1 MREPVKSDPSSALPR
16 VSRYEILL
24 DLQDEGFVSLMVAKV
39 RGPNAGPRVV
49 ELSRVERSLARAI
62 EVKEAFLAEARAAG
76 RVRHPNF
83 VHPVDTLS
91 HEGDLYGATE
101 FALGV
106 RLDELR
112 HAAAA
117 EHYELPLAISL
128 RIVV

>member
-1 MREPVKSDPSSALPR
+1 MREPVSDSSNALPR

-106 RLDELR
+106 RLDELHIR
-112 HAAAA
+112 AAPDNSNLR
-117 EHYELPLAISL
+117 LPTSL
-128 RIVV
+128 PSL